1 MHVVLFEVE
10 PTVEGMSRYLEI
22 ADELRSQLEDLD
34 GFISIERFQS
44 LNDEGRILSL
54 SFWRDE
60 AAIAS
65 WRANADH
72 RRAQGVGR
80 HELFK
85 SYRIRIAEV
94 LRDYSLTDRAEAP
107 QAPPEI
113 AA

>member
-1 MHVVLFEVE
+1 
-10 PTVEGMSRYLEI
+10 RYLEI
-22 ADELRSQLEDLD
+22 ADELRNQLENLD

-44 LNDEGRILSL
+44 LNDEDRIVSL

-60 AAIAS
+60 TAIAN

-72 RRAQGVGR
+72 RQAQTVGR

-94 LRDYSLTDRAEAP
+94 LRDYSLTNRAEAP

-113 AA
+113 SV